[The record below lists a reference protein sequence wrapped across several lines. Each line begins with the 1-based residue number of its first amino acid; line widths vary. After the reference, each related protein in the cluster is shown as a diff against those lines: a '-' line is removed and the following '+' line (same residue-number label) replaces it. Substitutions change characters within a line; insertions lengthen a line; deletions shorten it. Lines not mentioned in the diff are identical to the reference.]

1 MIEIS
6 HPVCEIRGD
15 ETDWAQEGAH
25 VGAGGVLLHRVGW
38 GAPHPAPSSLQQASC
53 SHLCP
58 HLSNPTAFELLSSC
72 HGNLNRVPFSAP
84 GRTASRGSMKF
95 RLTVLLTKGLLDT
108 TDPETLR
115 AG

>member
-1 MIEIS
+1 MSPAAGGIAHRVEIS

-58 HLSNPTAFELLSSC
+58 HLSNPTAFELPSSC
-72 HGNLNRVPFSAP
+72 PRAAMATG
-84 GRTASRGSMKF
+84 TEF
-95 RLTVLLTKGLLDT
+95 RFRPPVE
-108 TDPETLR
+108 PR
-115 AG
+115 AEVR